1 MIRRRPRLGMDG
13 LPDSA
18 APLVLWPSLGDD
30 FAGYIPIIPDGVP
43 WRLLDPNAK
52 GGLVSQLS
60 ALLTEIGSNI
70 PSQLDS
76 SITID
81 DGAGIVHI
89 SDGAKIGPSTHITG
103 PCYIGPGAEVRHAA
117 LVRANTWACADSV
130 IGHATEVKHSIL
142 LPYAKAPHFNYVGD
156 SILGSGVNLGA
167 GVKLSNLRHDGKE
180 VYLRVGELRIPSG
193 LRKFGALLGEG
204 CQIGCNAVTNPGV
217 ILGRETMVVPNT
229 TITGVHDPGSFLS

>member
-1 MIRRRPRLGMDG
+1 MIRRHPRLGMDG

-18 APLVLWPSLGDD
+18 APLDLWPSLGSD
-30 FAGYIPIIPDGVP
+30 FAGHIPQIPDDVP
-43 WRLLDPNAK
+43 WRLLDPNAEE
-52 GGLVSQLS
+52 GLISQLA

-89 SDGAKIGPSTHITG
+89 DEGAKIGPSAHITG
-103 PCYIGPGAEVRHAA
+103 PCYIGPDAEVRHAA

-142 LPYAKAPHFNYVGD
+142 LPCAKAPHFNYVGD
-156 SILGSGVNLGA
+156 SILGGGVNLGA
-167 GVKLSNLRHDGKE
+167 GAKLSNLRHDGKE

-229 TITGVHDPGSFLS
+229 TITGVHDSGSFLS

>member
-1 MIRRRPRLGMDG
+1 MIRRHPRLGMDG

-18 APLVLWPSLGDD
+18 APLDLWPSLGDD
-30 FAGYIPIIPDGVP
+30 FSGHIPQIPNDVP
-43 WRLLDPNAK
+43 WRLLDPNA
-52 GGLVSQLS
+52 GDGLISQLS
-60 ALLTEIGSNI
+60 ALLAKIGSNI

-167 GVKLSNLRHDGKE
+167 GAKLSNLRHDGKE
-180 VYLRVGELRIPSG
+180 VYLRIGKLRIPSG

-217 ILGRETMVVPNT
+217 ILGRETMVVPNA
-229 TITGVHDPGSFLS
+229 TITGVHDSGSFLS